1 MAIQQGAD
9 ALEPDLV
16 ATADG
21 VLVVR
26 HENDISG
33 TTDVASRPEFAGRR
47 TRKRID
53 GQNLT
58 GWFTEDFTWA
68 ELSTLRA
75 TERIPTIRPGNTRY
89 SDEGILRFTD
99 LLALLDASERRV
111 ALVAEIKHAS
121 YFDSIGLP
129 LDELFAAEIAAS
141 GWGDDPRLTV
151 EAFELTVLGRLR
163 ERGIRAPLVFLI
175 EHSGAPADQLA
186 AHGSRAMRYSEYL
199 APAEL
204 ARLASAVDGISV
216 SKQFLLR
223 PAAAGADLVER
234 AHGAGLTVYCWTLRA
249 ENAFLSPQHRIGN
262 APAAVRRLAW
272 PSSGSCWPAA
282 STACSPT
289 SPTSRLR
296 PARRWRG
303 AGRRRTVTVVP
314 LRIGGS

>member
-1 MAIQQGAD
+1 MIAHRGASGYRPEHTRAAFRLAIQLGAD

-75 TERIPTIRPGNTRY
+75 TERIPAIRPGNTRY
-89 SDEGILRFTD
+89 ADEGILRFTD
-99 LLALLDASERRV
+99 LLALLDAAERKV
-111 ALVAEIKHAS
+111 ALIAEIKHAS

-129 LDELFAAEIAAS
+129 LDELFAAEISAS

-151 EAFELTVLGRLR
+151 EAFEPTVLGKLR

-175 EHSGAPADQLA
+175 EHNGTPADQR
-186 AHGSRAMRYSEYL
+186 GSRAMRYPEYL
-199 APAEL
+199 ASAEL

-216 SKQFLLR
+216 SKQFLLC
-223 PAAAGADLVER
+223 PGAAGADLVER
-234 AHGAGLTVYCWTLRA
+234 AHGVGLRVYCWTLRA

-262 APAAVRRLAW
+262 APEQFGDWQAEFRRLLA
-272 PSSGSCWPAA
+272 SGVDGVFADQPDLAIAA
-282 STACSPT
+282 RQALPH
-289 SPTSRLR
+289 
-296 PARRWRG
+296 
-303 AGRRRTVTVVP
+303 
-314 LRIGGS
+314 